1 MNMITPPKKH
11 WQMKVFPLFT
21 LLGWTLIAVSLIIGS
36 FVLAST
42 AANYWGNNAKAVR
55 DAAETGS
62 LLIGQLQTLTVI
74 PRWLEPLTFL
84 GVASFMV
91 GIALEFSSIPAAL
104 KKRAIVLRATFPL
117 SVKLNQEQK

>member
-1 MNMITPPKKH
+1 MNKITPPKKH

-21 LLGWTLIAVSLIIGS
+21 LLGWIFIVVSLIIGS

-55 DAAETGS
+55 DAAESGS
-62 LLIGQLQTLTVI
+62 LLIGQLQTLAVT

-104 KKRAIVLRATFPL
+104 KNRAIVMRANFPL
-117 SVKLNQEQK
+117 IIKLNQEQK